1 MHSTHIVPLLPR
13 FTLEHDRYVVDPDNG
28 HVWVAGPD
36 RSISFADMEFALTL
50 TALTIFH
57 DGGADAQRQRAEQL
71 IASAEAFDRLLGYDP
86 APRRHSL
93 NVIMASGSSDDDP
106 PDPEAHRF

>member
-1 MHSTHIVPLLPR
+1 MHSASRI
-13 FTLEHDRYVVDPDNG
+13 TLDHDRYVVDPDNG
-28 HVWVAGPD
+28 HVWVAAGPD

-57 DGGADAQRQRAEQL
+57 DGGADAQPQRAEQL
-71 IASAEAFDRLLGYDP
+71 IASAEAFDCLLGYDP

-106 PDPEAHRF
+106 PDPDLQCDAHRI